1 MAGSIVCICKYEFMG
16 TMYSIKPDYI
26 YFFCF
31 GILFRIAYFSWIS
44 ISFYFFPT
52 FVYIQSICRGCCRG
66 LGDKTVVVVVAA
78 TQRPQRQQLV
88 GSPSGAAA
96 VPEPGNQAP
105 AFDWHFVFQSLERL
119 YIHIYNNIYMYM
131 HGHNLNCTSAST
143 HTLYM
148 ATCWVTLAVA
158 RRHCP
163 TLRMDGT
170 QSFVLFGFVDR
181 HAGFM

>member
-105 AFDWHFVFQSLERL
+105 AFDWHFVFQSLQRL
-119 YIHIYNNIYMYM
+119 YIHIYNNIYVYAWAQFKLYECQ
-131 HGHNLNCTSAST
+131 HTYIIYGHLLGDTGCSSKA
-143 HTLYM
+143 L
-148 ATCWVTLAVA
+148 
-158 RRHCP
+158 
-163 TLRMDGT
+163 
-170 QSFVLFGFVDR
+170 LFPQPDKQKT
-181 HAGFM
+181 AIEPI